1 MDTTLI
7 FAVTS
12 VVMFLLGFLVHWI
25 ASSDERKL
33 LKRYRQHAR
42 QLNTVERQRQRLEA
56 ERRQWGER

>member
-7 FAVTS
+7 FAGTS